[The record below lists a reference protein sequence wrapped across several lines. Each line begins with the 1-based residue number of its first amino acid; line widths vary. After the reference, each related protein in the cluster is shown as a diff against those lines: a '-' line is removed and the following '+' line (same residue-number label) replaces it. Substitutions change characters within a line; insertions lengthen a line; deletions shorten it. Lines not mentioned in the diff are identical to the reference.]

1 MNSAIIEML
10 RRVGIPAHVKGYE
23 YLKKAISLCQ
33 QDKSYIEAV
42 TKQLYPTIAKEFGT
56 TGSRVERAIRRAIEL
71 GYNRGDPEMLNHI
84 FGYTISAQ
92 RGKPTNS
99 EFIATLLEQLNL
111 ESGEVVKYPKEISL

>member
-23 YLKKAISLCQ
+23 YLKKAIALCRE
-33 QDKSYIEAV
+33 DKSYLEAV
-42 TKQLYPTIAKEFGT
+42 TKELYPTIAKEFGT
-56 TGSRVERAIRRAIEL
+56 TGSRVERAIRHAIEL
-71 GYNRGDPEMLNHI
+71 GYNRGDHETLTHI

-99 EFIATLLEQLNL
+99 EFIATLTEQLIL
-111 ESGEVVKYPKEISL
+111 EHGEVSTSKGH